1 MLQPMNDRHDLEI
14 ALSSHFPLL
23 TIQSHEET
31 RVLTLLRDVALR
43 LRRPLYTWS
52 LTEGLKRD
60 DMGFEPSVQW
70 SRIGTEMGATPQNKE
85 TEKGPGEMLTQL
97 AGLDDNAVVVLCD
110 FHPYLQ
116 ENLAIRHIKEIA
128 LAHESRPLNVVL
140 LSHDVELPSELQPFA
155 ATFELSLPD
164 EATLRAL
171 IQEEASKWSKRNG
184 NSKIRTDREAFSLL
198 CRSLQGLTQSD
209 AKRLIRNAIYD
220 DGAISHSDI
229 PGAMKAKYELLG
241 GDGLLSFEYET
252 ARFNEVGG
260 FEALKRWVETRKAP
274 FIGELKGVDA
284 PKGVM
289 LLGVQGGGKSLAAK
303 AVAGGWGV
311 PLLRLDFARLYD
323 KFFGESEKNVR
334 RALQSAEAMAPCVL
348 WIDEIEKGLATGDN
362 DSGTS
367 RRLLGS
373 LLTWMAEKDAPVFI
387 VATANDI
394 SALPP
399 ELIRKGRM
407 DEIFF
412 VDLPRAETRAEIL
425 RIHLQKRDIEHAGIE
440 LLSLAEA
447 AEGFSGAELEQAVV
461 SAIYSAHADSAE
473 VNTELLLSELQ
484 RTRPL
489 SVVMA
494 EEIQGLRGWAAGRTV
509 AVD

>member
-1 MLQPMNDRHDLEI
+1 MNDRHDLEI

-43 LRRPLYTWS
+43 LRRPLFTWS

-60 DMGFEPSVQW
+60 DMGFQPHVQW
-70 SRIGTEMGATPQNKE
+70 SKVGTELGAAPRDKE
-85 TEKGPGEMLTQL
+85 AARGPGEMLTQL
-97 AGLDDNAVVVLCD
+97 ASLDDNAVVVLCD
-110 FHPYLQ
+110 FHPYLE
-116 ENLAIRHIKEIA
+116 ENLAVRHLKEIA
-128 LAHESRPLNVVL
+128 LAHESRPLSIVL
-140 LSHDVELPSELQPFA
+140 LSHAIELPAELQPYA
-155 ATFELSLPD
+155 ASFELALPD
-164 EATLRAL
+164 EKTLRAL

-184 NSKIRTDREAFSLL
+184 NDKIRTDREAFTLL

-252 ARFNEVGG
+252 AHFTEIGG
-260 FEALKRWVETRKAP
+260 FDQLKRWVETRKAP
-274 FIGELKGVDA
+274 FLGELKGVDA
-284 PKGVM
+284 PKGVL

-373 LLTWMAEKDAPVFI
+373 LLTWMAEKSTPVFI

-394 SALPP
+394 TALPP

-412 VDLPRAETRAEIL
+412 VDLPRPETRAEIL
-425 RIHLQKRDIEHAGIE
+425 KIHLQKRDITHTEIKLE
-440 LLSLAEA
+440 ELAEA

-461 SAIYSAHADSAE
+461 SAIYSAHADGGE
-473 VNTELLLSELQ
+473 VDTGLLLSELR

-494 EEIQGLRGWAAGRTV
+494 EEIQGLRNWAASRTV
-509 AVD
+509 AVE